1 METWQWV
8 FVQDNKDTGGQDS
21 TKTNKQKQSTLS
33 GIMRQWEKKI
43 SPLGKKWKQYYSGRM
58 KIKTFML
65 TLNSENT

>member
-33 GIMRQWEKKI
+33 GIMGQWEKKI
-43 SPLGKKWKQYYSGRM
+43 SPLGKMETILQWEDEDQNIYVDTK
-58 KIKTFML
+58 L
-65 TLNSENT
+65 